1 MGSRDSSPA
10 SATFRQLTDMGL
22 VLLGVVAAMVVGY
35 QFFRNRDNFVIASCV
50 AITVYATCMLY
61 VTNKNEFM
69 RCLGQDEFMYK
80 LIRYATMSIIMLA
93 VLTAIAAYGT
103 KRRGRSVAAVAET
116 SLDSMA
122 GKGRRR

>member
-1 MGSRDSSPA
+1 
-10 SATFRQLTDMGL
+10 MGL
-22 VLLGVVAAMVVGY
+22 VLVGVVAAMVVGY

-50 AITVYATCMLY
+50 AIAVYATCMLY

-69 RCLGQDEFMYK
+69 RCLGHDEFMYK

-93 VLTAIAAYGT
+93 VLTGIAAYGT
-103 KRRGRSVAAVAET
+103 KRRGSSVAAVAET
-116 SLDSMA
+116 SLDSMS